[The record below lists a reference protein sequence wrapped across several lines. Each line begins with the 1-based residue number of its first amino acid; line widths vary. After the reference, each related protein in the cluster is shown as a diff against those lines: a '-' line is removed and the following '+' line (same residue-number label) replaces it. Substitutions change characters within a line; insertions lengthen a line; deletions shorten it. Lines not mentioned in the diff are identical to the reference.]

1 MHIPCHQVL
10 ETPRQWRGTGQRRG
24 KSGVAAEE
32 LRLQQMQ
39 QQAAK
44 KALERKEKMKVLFK
58 FVLLAYSVRLA
69 P

>member
-10 ETPRQWRGTGQRRG
+10 ETPCQWRGTGQRRG

-44 KALERKEKMKVLFK
+44 KALERKEKMKVLI
-58 FVLLAYSVRLA
+58 
-69 P
+69 